1 LKEPIK
7 CENSVDLRREVIVT
21 GKVSAVRGVTMYQQ
35 GKKMGQVLIH
45 L

>member
-21 GKVSAVRGVTMYQQ
+21 GKVSAVRGVTMNKV
-35 GKKMGQVLIH
+35 KKWVRS
-45 L
+45 